1 MDAKI
6 AFLNLALNK
15 LIAFQRAFQAMEQ
28 RFVNFSNPFSNHWWK
43 RENQVK
49 SGNVLLTL
57 LWSDALFSG
66 TSRRV
71 ATSVTSAT
79 YSHIDAAT
87 LRAAIDELPDL
98 TVEES

>member
-1 MDAKI
+1 
-6 AFLNLALNK
+6 
-15 LIAFQRAFQAMEQ
+15 
-28 RFVNFSNPFSNHWWK
+28 
-43 RENQVK
+43 
-49 SGNVLLTL
+49 LLTL